1 MKAAIINKTGGP
13 EVIELK
19 DIVLEKFLKYFYS
32 SILQNNLNYVFPYIL
47 L

>member
-19 DIVLEKFLKYFYS
+19 DIVLEKPGKDEV
-32 SILQNNLNYVFPYIL
+32 SI
-47 L
+47 

>member
-19 DIVLEKFLKYFYS
+19 DLSLEKPAKDEVTIELEKMREQ
-32 SILQNNLNYVFPYIL
+32 LLNLE
-47 L
+47 